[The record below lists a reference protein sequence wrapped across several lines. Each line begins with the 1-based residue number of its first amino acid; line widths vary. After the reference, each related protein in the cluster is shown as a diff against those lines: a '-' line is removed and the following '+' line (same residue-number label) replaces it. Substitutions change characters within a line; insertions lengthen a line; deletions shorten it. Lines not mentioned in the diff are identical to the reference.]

1 MLIKCVHL
9 FLLYGLSPIFA
20 LTAHKNLLKMPK
32 PRPGVEAVVRLSN
45 NILNA
50 STWTAIECQYKDMLL
65 QKNGQKLFNLDE
77 QCDALADKW
86 HLYADTTG
94 AHCTCDD
101 LYTVIEWKFAKG
113 KARPMLWKQIR
124 SNDEENVKDAS
135 RRAFQVLDNVQVDH
149 DTDTSSTSTPSASDE
164 LNKVLKRALETFS
177 ELKGIGPATSSAF
190 LSLYRPDLF
199 AFMDDEV
206 LECFNGQRK
215 YTIPAYLKMNNEC
228 MARSKE
234 LGEGWTTR
242 RVGKGFWSA
251 ARISLDDNLSDLTLD
266 SEIEI
271 DGKESN
277 SEEAKDLES
286 ATNKDAK
293 MRKQS
298 GNSTSNLNTSAAKKR
313 SREKDSVEETV
324 SGTSDNSIAS
334 RMATRKRRI

>member
-1 MLIKCVHL
+1 MLIACLHL
-9 FLLYGLSPIFA
+9 FFLYGLSPVFA
-20 LTAHKNLLKMPK
+20 LTASKNSLKMPK

-45 NILNA
+45 NIPNA
-50 STWTAIECQYKDMLL
+50 STWTAIECQYQEMLL
-65 QKNGQKLFNLDE
+65 QKNGQKLFNLDA
-77 QCDALADKW
+77 QCDALAEKW
-86 HLYADTTG
+86 HAYADTTG

-135 RRAFQVLDNVQVDH
+135 RRAFQALDNVQVVDG
-149 DTDTSSTSTPSASDE
+149 TSSTPSDSDE

-251 ARISLDDNLSDLTLD
+251 ARISLDDNRLDLTLD
-266 SEIEI
+266 SEI

-277 SEEAKDLES
+277 SEAKDLEN
-286 ATNKDAK
+286 ATKKDAR

-298 GNSTSNLNTSAAKKR
+298 GNSTGTSPNTSAAKKR
-313 SREKDSVEETV
+313 GREKDNVEETV
-324 SGTSDNSIAS
+324 SGTSESSIAS

>member
-1 MLIKCVHL
+1 MLIACLHL
-9 FLLYGLSPIFA
+9 FFLYGLSPVFA
-20 LTAHKNLLKMPK
+20 LTASKNSLKMPK

-45 NILNA
+45 NIPNA
-50 STWTAIECQYKDMLL
+50 STWTAIEQQYKDMLL
-65 QKNGQKLFNLDE
+65 QKNGQKLFNLDA
-77 QCDALADKW
+77 QCDALAEKW
-86 HLYADTTG
+86 HAYADTTG

-135 RRAFQVLDNVQVDH
+135 RRAFQVLDNVKVD
-149 DTDTSSTSTPSASDE
+149 DGTSSTPSDSDE

-251 ARISLDDNLSDLTLD
+251 ARISLDDNRLDLTLD
-266 SEIEI
+266 SEI

-277 SEEAKDLES
+277 SEAKDLES
-286 ATNKDAK
+286 ATKKDAR

-298 GNSTSNLNTSAAKKR
+298 GNSTSSPNTSATKKR
-313 SREKDSVEETV
+313 GREKDNVDETV

-334 RMATRKRRI
+334 RMATRKRKI